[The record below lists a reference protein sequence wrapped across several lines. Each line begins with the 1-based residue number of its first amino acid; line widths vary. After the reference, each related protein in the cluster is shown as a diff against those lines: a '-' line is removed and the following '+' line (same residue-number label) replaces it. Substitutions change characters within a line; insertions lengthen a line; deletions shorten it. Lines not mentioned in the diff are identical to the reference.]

1 MLRQI
6 RIVHAKKKSWVQPEQ
21 GWAIF
26 HRTPFFMLIKDSL
39 EKLRSQEP
47 FHGVEKYHVNS
58 IVVTE
63 RSILCLK
70 GQLLPVSG
78 KHFEAIKFHFC
89 IIFLPESW
97 AIIENH
103 QLAEW
108 ESWSLIASLPSSS
121 CVDMMMMIKFAFFS
135 SSKKNCLSSNRSGNI
150 IFQLF
155 LWRILELQVEML
167 ENFQWNESTLIIE
180 TRNRN
185 WHFMSCSS
193 ESDGTFFFE
202 CDNFPSFC
210 PHFN

>member
-63 RSILCLK
+63 RSILCLE

-89 IIFLPESW
+89 IIFLPELSYNW
-97 AIIENH
+97 KSSTRWMRKLVVDRFTPVVVLRRHDDDDKVCCFFRVAKKTVCRWIAVEISFFNFLCE
-103 QLAEW
+103 
-108 ESWSLIASLPSSS
+108 ES
-121 CVDMMMMIKFAFFS
+121 S
-135 SSKKNCLSSNRSGNI
+135 SSKWKCWKFSMKWIHAHNWDSQSKLT
-150 IFQLF
+150 FHVVLF
-155 LWRILELQVEML
+155 RER
-167 ENFQWNESTLIIE
+167 WN
-180 TRNRN
+180 
-185 WHFMSCSS
+185 
-193 ESDGTFFFE
+193 FFFWVR
-202 CDNFPSFC
+202 
-210 PHFN
+210 